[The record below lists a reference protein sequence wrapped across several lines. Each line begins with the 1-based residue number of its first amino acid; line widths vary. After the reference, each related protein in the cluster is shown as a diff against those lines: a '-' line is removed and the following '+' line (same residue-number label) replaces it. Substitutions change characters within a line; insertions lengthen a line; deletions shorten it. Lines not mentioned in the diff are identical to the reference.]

1 MKKLL
6 VVTGPQ
12 GSGNHMW
19 SKVLSGTPGVRGW
32 EQLQNEYWVG
42 HGNEPFALIWQDPKL
57 FHEID
62 WEPGNYVTSISCP
75 TVPVGGPTAPS
86 VEPPYGDFMANAK
99 QAGFDVKL
107 AIIGRDKN
115 ILEFQQNRLRENHS
129 TPRFLKHIEVL
140 MSYDPVFIS
149 TELLY
154 LYQDHYLR
162 QLSKLLDFPINN
174 TNLPEILKDNT
185 NLKYLHPV
193 ESYWLDEH
201 CRTNSRKNGDPT
213 NPYVY
218 QPKKNSGG
226 ETNT

>member
-1 MKKLL
+1 
-6 VVTGPQ
+6 
-12 GSGNHMW
+12 
-19 SKVLSGTPGVRGW
+19 
-32 EQLQNEYWVG
+32 
-42 HGNEPFALIWQDPKL
+42 
-57 FHEID
+57 
-62 WEPGNYVTSISCP
+62 
-75 TVPVGGPTAPS
+75 
-86 VEPPYGDFMANAK
+86 MANAK